1 MHPVDVARMLVPL
14 SGPVTTKS
22 ALRRPWNMLM
32 RRRGMVAVGLL
43 CVPFHAAAMLAMPAV
58 MGEAIDRLRPGNAE
72 VHSLDGEHALQVHCT
87 MLLALAVAETV
98 FRYVSRRWLIDVSRH
113 VEQDLKDEA
122 LAHIQRLPVKWFDKA
137 RTGDVVSRLTQDVEL
152 VRFVMG
158 PLLLHGGSAL
168 CLLPTGIWLM
178 GQLDL
183 GVTFACAVAFGALT
197 LALRLLMPKLH
208 KWSKASQEAIGGI
221 SQRAQEDFAGIRVL
235 QQFAAQDRELAAMAT
250 KNRRYLGANLR
261 LVRLR
266 SLVHAI
272 THSTSGLVLFAVL
285 LFGGHAVIE
294 GTLTVGEL
302 FQFTV
307 YLGMMMFPLEILG
320 WTIATMPR
328 AVAAAK
334 RVEEIFAEPIEPS
347 AGDATALRGEI
358 EVRGLTFRYADDKEP
373 ALRDVSFTL
382 RPGQK
387 LGVVGPV
394 GSGKSTLLALLLRF
408 YEPPRGTMFVDGKDA
423 LDVAPSVL
431 RSLFAFAPQEP
442 FLFSDT
448 IENNIAFG
456 RPDPSRE
463 NLEAAVSAAALA
475 QDLPQ
480 LREGLGTRVGER
492 GVTLSGGQKQRV
504 ALARA
509 LLSERPALM
518 LDDTLSAVDP
528 HTERTIVAG
537 LKRARRLRTMLVATH
552 RLSAVADADV
562 ILVLERG
569 AVKER
574 GNHRELLAHGGDYAA
589 AWKRQTEAAALEGE
603 GLA

>member
-1 MHPVDVARMLVPL
+1 MLDLL
-14 SGPVTTKS
+14 SRPVTTKS
-22 ALRRPWNMLM
+22 ALRRPFDMLM
-32 RRRGMVAVGLL
+32 RRRGMVAIGLL

-58 MGEAIDRLRPGNAE
+58 MGDAIDRLRPDQDIVN
-72 VHSLDGEHALQVHCT
+72 SLDGEAALLLHCVI
-87 MLLALAVAETV
+87 LLALGVAETV
-98 FRYVSRRWLIDVSRH
+98 FRYVSRRWLIDVSRL

-122 LAHIQRLPVKWFDKA
+122 LAHIQRLPVRWFDKA

-168 CLLPTGIWLM
+168 CLLPAGIWLM
-178 GQLDL
+178 AQLDL
-183 GVTFACAVAFGALT
+183 GVTFACAIAFFALT
-197 LALRLLMPKLH
+197 LTLRLLMPKLH
-208 KWSKASQEAIGGI
+208 QWSKASQEAIGAI

-307 YLGMMMFPLEILG
+307 YLSMMMFPLEILG

-334 RVEEIFAEPIEPS
+334 RVEELFAEPIEP
-347 AGDATALRGEI
+347 AVGEEAQLRGEI
-358 EVRGLTFRYADDKEP
+358 EVRALTFGYAEDKEP
-373 ALRDVSFTL
+373 VLRDVSFRL
-382 RPGQK
+382 LPGQK
-387 LGVVGPV
+387 LGIVGPV

-408 YEPPRGTMFVDGKDA
+408 YEPPRGTIFVDGKDA
-423 LDVAPSVL
+423 LDIAPASL

-456 RPDPSRE
+456 RPGPSRSD
-463 NLEAAVSAAALA
+463 LDDAVEAAALA

-480 LREGLGTRVGER
+480 LRDGLLARVGER

-509 LLSERPALM
+509 LLSDRPALM

-528 HTERTIVAG
+528 HTERTIVKG
-537 LKRARRLRTMLVATH
+537 MQRARRQRTMLVATH
-552 RLSAVADADV
+552 RLSAVADADL
-562 ILVLERG
+562 ILVFAHGAVNERG
-569 AVKER
+569 T
-574 GNHRELLAHGGDYAA
+574 HRELLLLGGDYWA
-589 AWKRQTEAAALEGE
+589 AWRRQTEAAALDGE
-603 GLA
+603 GLP

>member
-1 MHPVDVARMLVPL
+1 MLPL
-14 SGPVTTKS
+14 LSERVSTTA
-22 ALRRPWNMLM
+22 ALRRPWKMLM
-32 RRRGMVAVGLL
+32 RRRGMVAIGLL

-58 MGEAIDRLRPGNAE
+58 MGQAIDRLRPDQVLVN
-72 VHSLDGEHALQVHCT
+72 SLEGEAALSVHCT
-87 MLLALAVAETV
+87 ILLALAVAETV

-122 LAHIQRLPVKWFDKA
+122 LAHIQRLPVRWFDKA

-168 CLLPTGIWLM
+168 CLLPAGIWLM
-178 GQLDL
+178 AQLDL
-183 GVTFACAVAFGALT
+183 GVTFACAVAFLVLT
-197 LALRLLMPKLH
+197 IALRLLMPKLQ
-208 KWSKASQEAIGGI
+208 KWSKASQEAIGQI
-221 SQRAQEDFAGIRVL
+221 SQRAQEDFAGIRIL

-272 THSTSGLVLFAVL
+272 THSTSGFVLFFVL

-320 WTIATMPR
+320 WTLATMPR
-328 AVAAAK
+328 AVAAAR
-334 RVEEIFAEPIEPS
+334 RVEEIFAEATEP
-347 AGDATALRGEI
+347 AQGATATLRANL
-358 EVRGLTFRYADDKEP
+358 EVRGLTFAYGEGKAP

-408 YEPPRGTMFVDGKDA
+408 YDAPRGTIFFDGVDA
-423 LDVAPSVL
+423 LDLDPSTV

-448 IENNIAFG
+448 IEQNVAFA
-456 RPDPSRE
+456 RKDPSKQDLDR
-463 NLEAAVSAAALA
+463 AVEDAALA

-480 LREGLGTRVGER
+480 LRDGLATRVGER

-504 ALARA
+504 SLARA
-509 LLSERPALM
+509 LLSDRPALM

-528 HTERTIVAG
+528 RTERRIVDG
-537 LKRARRLRTMLVATH
+537 LRRARDRRTMLVATH
-552 RLSAVADADV
+552 RLSAVADAD
-562 ILVLERG
+562 LVLVLKDGE
-569 AVKER
+569 VKER
-574 GNHRELLAHGGDYAA
+574 GAHRELLALGGDYAA
-589 AWKRQTEAAALEGE
+589 AWRRQTEEAALEGE
-603 GLA
+603 GQA